1 MLSEVFMQLLSD
13 VSKVI
18 RNQSKFYY
26 VGMSN
31 FFIAPVAQYLFQNS
45 KLQALLNWFKIV
57 YGFDQ
62 AEQDYNWFLPRP
74 ARKELNAPNLNSLTV

>member
-1 MLSEVFMQLLSD
+1 MLSEVFTQLLSD

-31 FFIAPVAQYLFQNS
+31 FFIAPVAQYIFQYSNLLDPVASFVELVLIRRS
-45 KLQALLNWFKIV
+45 KITIDFCP
-57 YGFDQ
+57 DQ
-62 AEQDYNWFLPRP
+62 PGRN
-74 ARKELNAPNLNSLTV
+74 

>member
-31 FFIAPVAQYLFQNS
+31 FFIAPVAQYIFQDS
-45 KLQALLNWFKIV
+45 KL
-57 YGFDQ
+57 
-62 AEQDYNWFLPRP
+62 
-74 ARKELNAPNLNSLTV
+74 

>member
-1 MLSEVFMQLLSD
+1 MLSEVFTQLLSD

-31 FFIAPVAQYLFQNS
+31 FFIAPVAQYFFQDSN
-45 KLQALLNWFKIV
+45 LL
-57 YGFDQ
+57 
-62 AEQDYNWFLPRP
+62 
-74 ARKELNAPNLNSLTV
+74 APVVSFVLYHLHSR

>member
-1 MLSEVFMQLLSD
+1 MLSEVFTQLLSD

-31 FFIAPVAQYLFQNS
+31 FFIAPVAQYLFQDSN
-45 KLQALLNWFKIV
+45 LL
-57 YGFDQ
+57 
-62 AEQDYNWFLPRP
+62 
-74 ARKELNAPNLNSLTV
+74 APVVSFGLYHLHSR